1 MGASTI
7 QPPTILAP
15 TILPLAIEGLFYA
28 VAGRTLIESLSV
40 EIAAGSRTVILGP
53 NGAGKSLCLRL
64 AHGLI
69 VPTAGTVTWKGPG
82 AAQAK
87 LRQAMVFQRPVLLR
101 RSAAANIS
109 YVLAVRG
116 VPQAARPGRV
126 EEALTRAGLAGLSD
140 RPARMMSG
148 GEQQKL
154 ALARAW
160 ALNPEVL
167 FLDEPTASLDPAAVR
182 AVESMIQAIHEG
194 GTKIVMTTHDLGQ
207 AKRLADEVLFLHNGH
222 LIERAPAEQFFDC
235 PSTEQAAAFLRGE
248 ILA

>member
-1 MGASTI
+1 MT
-7 QPPTILAP
+7 AP
-15 TILPLAIEGLFYA
+15 TILPLSIERLFYA
-28 VAGRTLIESLSV
+28 VAGRALLESVSV

-64 AHGLI
+64 AQGLI
-69 VPTAGTVTWKGPG
+69 APTAGCVVWKGPG

-87 LRQAMVFQRPVLLR
+87 MRQAMVFQRPVLLR
-101 RSAAANIS
+101 RSAAANVS
-109 YVLAVRG
+109 YALAVRG
-116 VPQAARPGRV
+116 VPRADRPSRV
-126 EEALTRAGLAGLSD
+126 EEALARAGLAGLGD
-140 RPARMMSG
+140 RPARTMSG

-160 ALNPEVL
+160 ALKPEVL

-182 AVESMIQAIHEG
+182 AVEAMIQAIHEG

-207 AKRLADEVLFLHNGH
+207 AKRLADEVLFLHNGR
-222 LIERAPAEQFFDC
+222 LVERAPADRFFEH
-235 PSTEQAAAFLRGE
+235 PSTLQAAAFLRGE